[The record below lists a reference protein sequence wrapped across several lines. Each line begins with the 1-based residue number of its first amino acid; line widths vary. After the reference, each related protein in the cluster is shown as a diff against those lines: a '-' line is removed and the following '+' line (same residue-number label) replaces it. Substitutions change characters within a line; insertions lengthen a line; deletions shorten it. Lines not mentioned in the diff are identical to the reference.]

1 MKISVITVCYNA
13 AQTIERTIRSVIH
26 QTAFDKIEYI
36 IIDGASTDG
45 TVDIVRKHQDKIAVF
60 VSEADSGIYNAM
72 NKGIKIATG
81 DYIHF
86 LNANDFYDNVDVI
99 DEIVKV
105 ADGYKADFIIGDVV
119 LVTSDG
125 QKEYRSNKN
134 INAYTLFSDWIYHVT
149 LFAKTDL
156 FRKYGCFDESYK
168 IASDNDWIFPLILDR
183 NIKKA
188 YIEKVIAEFKL
199 DGISA
204 REDSKKQTILEL
216 EKVLAK
222 NFRGQNDFLR
232 RILHHKIFNQ
242 YSSPLHRICNKI
254 VRKMGLKKL
263 LIKLITKKQ
272 DWEIKYCNV
281 N

>member
-13 AQTIERTIRSVIH
+13 ATTIEKTIKSVIN
-26 QTAFDKIEYI
+26 QTLFDKIEYI
-36 IIDGASTDG
+36 IIDGSSTDG
-45 TVDIVRKHQDKIAVF
+45 TVDIVKKYQGKVTVF
-60 VSEADSGIYNAM
+60 ISEPDSGIYNAM

-105 ADGYKADFIIGDVV
+105 ADGYKADFIIGDVI

-125 QKEYRSNKN
+125 KKEYRSNKS

-156 FRKYGCFDESYK
+156 FRKYGYFDESYK
-168 IASDNDWIFPLILDR
+168 IASDNDWIFPLILNR

-188 YIEKVIAEFKL
+188 YIKKVIAEFKL

-222 NFRGQNDFLR
+222 NFIGQNDFFR
-232 RILHHKIFNQ
+232 RVLHHKIFNQ
-242 YSSPLHRICNKI
+242 YSSPVNRICNKI
-254 VRKMGLKKL
+254 VKKMGIKKL
-263 LIKLITKKQ
+263 LIKLIIKKQ
-272 DWEIKYCNV
+272 DWKIEYCNV